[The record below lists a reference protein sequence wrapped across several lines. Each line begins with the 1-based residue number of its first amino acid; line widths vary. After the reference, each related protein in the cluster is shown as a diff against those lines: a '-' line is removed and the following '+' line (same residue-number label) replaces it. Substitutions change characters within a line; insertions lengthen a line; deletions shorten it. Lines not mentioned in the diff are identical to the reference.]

1 MTFIVRGVFLKVMSV
16 SLAAWGAPPGLPDEA
31 ALRAEMARQQ
41 ARGAALM
48 RKTEEAFR
56 VDPSRPLQATP
67 RLPVALTRPGADP
80 LAVAERY
87 RQSQGTHDPVS
98 TGPDLLVFVSFAMP
112 GPSLERLA
120 VDAGKAGAVLVFR
133 GPMDGSI
140 RKTLAAFEPLAR
152 RGAQA
157 SIDPEAFA
165 RHRIEAVPVYLLG
178 QAGGCGE
185 AATCAEVLRV
195 SGDAGLD
202 DVLDRMARADHPL
215 AQAAEARL
223 VRLRGTP

>member
-1 MTFIVRGVFLKVMSV
+1 VRRYSLLPASLL

-41 ARGAALM
+41 ARGAALL

-67 RLPVALTRPGADP
+67 RLPVTLTRPGADP

-87 RQSQGTHDPVS
+87 RQNQGAHDPVES
-98 TGPDLLVFVSFAMP
+98 GPDLRVFVSFAMP
-112 GPSLERLA
+112 GPSLARLA

-140 RKTLAAFEPLAR
+140 RKTLAAFEPLAK

-157 SIDPEAFA
+157 ILDPEAFA

-178 QAGGCGE
+178 QAAACGE
-185 AATCAEVLRV
+185 AATCAEILRV

-202 DVLDRMARADHPL
+202 DVLERMARADHPM